1 MIKPLTIIH
10 AFVILILG
18 VSTVYAQNNTNAYP
32 LDPLTAVEI
41 KRTVQILKDSKTTT
55 GKDIF
60 NIINLKEPPKAEVL
74 AYKPGAPFRREA
86 FTSFYDYSKNGVTE
100 AVVDLNASKLI
111 SIKNIPNVIGMGLE
125 ADSVAN
131 IIVRKDQAWVAA
143 LKKRGIA
150 IDSVTHR
157 SVFTGDMGI
166 GPVGHREQLVIAR
179 RKNNNIDIEGL
190 MAYTDFT
197 TDKILKIVD
206 EPGSFD
212 AMVNL
217 NYFNKD
223 SVKEV
228 FNGLKPLIITQP
240 EGHSFEIKGHEIS
253 WKNWK
258 IRYGVD
264 NREGLVIYDVRFVDK
279 GKERSIMY
287 RGSMPEMVVP
297 YGSPDLFQAA
307 YNFFDAGE
315 YRLGQGV
322 ARSLNPG
329 GDAPENAEYMPAI
342 LHRENG
348 EPFQMDRAVAIF
360 EEYGGTLWRHGTV
373 SRRATNLAIKYYT
386 MIENYDYGFTWR
398 FKEDGTID
406 VDVELTGIVEVK
418 GVHRTSEMDMPDKN
432 DYSYNGHSFGT
443 LVHPH
448 VEAINHQHFFVFRLD
463 MDIDGANN
471 NAVMEMNTK
480 LVPPGPQNP
489 YANAFYV
496 EHTKFKT
503 ELQAQRDI
511 NYESARNWHIMN
523 NNGMND
529 LGQHVGYMLM
539 PGMQGKVLVPEGSLL
554 RKKAGFLNHQ
564 VWVTQYHEDEV
575 YPAGKYPASNK
586 VYDGLPE
593 WTAKNRAINSND
605 IVVWYV
611 AGITHIVRPEEWPVM
626 PVHHMGFSL
635 MPFGFFSSN
644 PTMGITNPDFIKQQF
659 KPVIQKQSGS
669 DIDHQ

>member
-1 MIKPLTIIH
+1 MIKPLTIIR
-10 AFVILILG
+10 AFATLFLG
-18 VSTVYAQNNTNAYP
+18 VSTVYAQSDINAYP
-32 LDPLTAVEI
+32 LDPLTAAEI
-41 KRTVQILKDSKTTT
+41 KKTVQILKDSKTTT

-60 NIINLKEPPKAEVL
+60 NVINLKEPPKAEVL
-74 AYKPGAPFRREA
+74 AYKPGTTFRREA
-86 FTSFYDYSKNGVTE
+86 FTSFYDYGKNGVTE
-100 AVVDLNASKLI
+100 AVVDLNAGKVT

-131 IIVRKDQAWVAA
+131 NIVRKDQAWVAA
-143 LKKRGIA
+143 LKKRGIS
-150 IDSVTHR
+150 IDSVIHR

-197 TDKILKIVD
+197 TGKILKIVD

-418 GVHRTSEMDMPDKN
+418 GVHRTSEMDMPHKY
-432 DYSYNGHSFGT
+432 DYSYDGHSFGT

-496 EHTKFKT
+496 DHTKFKT

-523 NNGMND
+523 NNSMND

-539 PGMQGKVLVPEGSLL
+539 PGMQGKTLVPEGSLL

-564 VWVTQYHEDEV
+564 IWVTQYHEDEV

-593 WTAKNRAINSND
+593 WTAKNRAINNND
-605 IVVWYV
+605 IVIWYV

-635 MPFGFFSSN
+635 MAFGFFSSN

-659 KPVIQKQSGS
+659 KQVIQKQTGS